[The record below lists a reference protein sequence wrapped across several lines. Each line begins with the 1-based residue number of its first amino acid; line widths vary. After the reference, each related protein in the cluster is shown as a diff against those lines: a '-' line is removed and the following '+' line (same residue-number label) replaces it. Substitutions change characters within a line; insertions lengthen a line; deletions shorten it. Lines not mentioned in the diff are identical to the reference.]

1 MYLIIK
7 MFYLPSFLLALSNSF
22 VRRNYI
28 KLCILSTLWKKQQI
42 DLILFSAQPSGSPVI
57 LTPNAKRKL
66 PVDAT
71 HGFSSKKRKS
81 IKHNFN
87 FELLPSNLFS
97 SSSTPVSGNIEFIW
111 LEYKC

>member
-1 MYLIIK
+1 MKCLYFI
-7 MFYLPSFLLALSNSF
+7 NSG
-22 VRRNYI
+22 RKNKI
-28 KLCILSTLWKKQQI
+28 S
-42 DLILFSAQPSGSPVI
+42 FSAQLSVSPI

-66 PVDAT
+66 PVDS

-97 SSSTPVSGNIEFIW
+97 SSSTPISGN
-111 LEYKC
+111 K